1 MSQAR
6 AALAIQAVIFDYGGV
21 LRHDARDDF
30 DEIDGA
36 FGLPGDSL
44 WSAFHD
50 IPEYRLSR
58 TGSIDRTAF
67 RAAVRRALLAACHD
81 EDRID
86 GALAALDSH
95 LAGLPP
101 IASDMRALLERL
113 RTAGRVRLGLLSNG
127 GRGGTERLRADG
139 VMDLFDDGF
148 VSGDVGLA
156 KPDPEVYQMAADLLG
171 LRPNQVMMV
180 AAHKGDLQAAKKVE
194 LRTAFVPRPL
204 ESGPD
209 RKPDVAADPSF
220 DVNARDFLDLSA
232 KLVG

>member
-36 FGLPGDSL
+36 FGLPGGAL

-156 KPDPEVYQMAADLLG
+156 KPDPEVFRFAAARLGVEPTGCLMIDDQHRNLEGARTAGLRTHLFERARFADLLG
-171 LRPNQVMMV
+171 R
-180 AAHKGDLQAAKKVE
+180 
-194 LRTAFVPRPL
+194 L
-204 ESGPD
+204 EAEG
-209 RKPDVAADPSF
+209 A
-220 DVNARDFLDLSA
+220 L
-232 KLVG
+232 G

>member
-36 FGLPGDSL
+36 FGLPGGAL

-101 IASDMRALLERL
+101 IASDMRALLARL

-156 KPDPEVYQMAADLLG
+156 KPDPEVFRFAAARLGVEPTGCLMIDDQCRNLEGARTAGLRTHLFERARVADLL
-171 LRPNQVMMV
+171 R
-180 AAHKGDLQAAKKVE
+180 
-194 LRTAFVPRPL
+194 RL
-204 ESGPD
+204 EAEG
-209 RKPDVAADPSF
+209 A
-220 DVNARDFLDLSA
+220 L
-232 KLVG
+232 G